1 MTIPKSLQR
10 DPRPN
15 FVLLDSDEP
24 HLAKIA
30 PKLVEPLRLA
40 HAGNG
45 YDHIATEMLMIP
57 VGTVKSRIH
66 RAREQILKLRA
77 IAAAEKAVA

>member
-1 MTIPKSLQR
+1 MSR
-10 DPRPN
+10 ENPRQP
-15 FVLLDSDEP
+15 FKLLESDEP

-30 PKLVEPLRLA
+30 PRLVEPLRLA

-66 RAREQILKLRA
+66 RARSQILKFRA
-77 IAAAEKAVA
+77 ASQQQTETTDD